1 MSTVMSRKEVIE
13 LAEGIDDLKI
23 AMEQGYDVSK
33 ELTTATKEAVEA
45 QKGLTEGEKAGVQA
59 TKTFTSIMTNWNTAF
74 DAAADLTAKNIDEL
88 VDLYNAQITMIRT
101 QNIYTQAIALQSA
114 AVGIYG
120 KQSEQ
125 ATRATVAANYVGALY
140 EQSKKNEVVAANAYV
155 TATGTNVAKIASSIM
170 DTASS
175 VSQFLVAFAIYRAA
189 HTAAQAQLEEET
201 TAVVVDTTTKE
212 AQTAAQIAATTAA
225 EADTAAQTELAV
237 TEAAGAATAGAGGA
251 MGILSD
257 LEYAAPT
264 LLDFGFL
271 AMQHGGFVPKTGPYV
286 LHAGETVVSPEG
298 KVSGVPA
305 STMFAGGGSGG
316 SSMPNVEIH
325 IHASS
330 NVDLARVRME
340 VEAAL
345 AKTLL
350 ASQKQR
356 GVY

>member
-1 MSTVMSRKEVIE
+1 MSERAEAIKAMASDLKELNVAYEEGAISAREYTGAIKEV
-13 LAEGIDDLKI
+13 AEAQYGLT
-23 AMEQGYDVSK
+23 AGEQAGVV
-33 ELTTATKEAVEA
+33 ATKM
-45 QKGLTEGEKAGVQA
+45 LTSV
-59 TKTFTSIMTNWNTAF
+59 MTNWNNAF
-74 DAAADLTAKNIDEL
+74 NAAADLAAHNIDEL
-88 VDLYNAQITMIRT
+88 VNLYNAQITMIRT

-125 ATRATVAANYVGALY
+125 ATRATIAANYVGALY

-155 TATGTNVAKIASSIM
+155 TATGTNLAKIASSIV
-170 DTASS
+170 DAASS
-175 VSQFLVAFAIYRAA
+175 VSQFLVTFAMWRAA
-189 HTAAQAQLEEET
+189 HSMAQAQLEEET
-201 TAVVVDTTTKE
+201 TAVIADTTTKE
-212 AQTAAQIAATTAA
+212 AQTAAQIAATTTA
-225 EADTAAQTELAV
+225 EADTAAQAELAV

-251 MGILSD
+251 MGILTD

-298 KVSGVPA
+298 KVNGVPA
-305 STMFAGGGSGG
+305 TSMFAGGGS
-316 SSMPNVEIH
+316 SIPNVEIH
-325 IHASS
+325 IHATS